1 MTFVYGIIGLG
12 LIVIIHEFGHFC
24 ASKLVGVKVEAFSVG
39 MGPVLLHKTVKDV
52 DWRLSLFPIGGYCAM
67 KGENAFQEA
76 LDSGAKEIQGEPD
89 SFYGVSP
96 LKRAFIAFCGPFFNV
111 IFAFIAFVIISAIGY
126 SYYTTG
132 NRVILANEIYSD
144 MTSVAGEA
152 GLQTGDFIL
161 SIDTH
166 DTPDFSEISQYISL
180 HPDED
185 VVLHVQRDATLLDI
199 PVHTLLDIS
208 TGAGKIGIVNWVD
221 PIIETVREGSAAE
234 AIGLSS
240 GDIIVAA
247 NGIPVEN
254 VATLSL
260 LLDGMESFTL
270 SWEHEGQLFSDTLT
284 KESEEEILA
293 VTFHVNHVH
302 TKKYS
307 FFGALWQGIKETGN
321 MIGLTFKSIGLLFKG
336 VELSSAVSGPV
347 RITKMLG
354 DTAVEGFTAGF
365 STGVITVLN
374 FLALISISLFIMN
387 LLPIPVLDGGLLLF
401 ALIEAV
407 TGKKL
412 HPKFLYYIQFI
423 GIAFILVLFGI
434 ALFSDMRYLL
444 G

>member
-24 ASKLVGVKVEAFSVG
+24 ASKLMGVKVEAFSVG
-39 MGPVLLHKTVKDV
+39 MGPVLLHKEIKGV

-111 IFAFIAFVIISAIGY
+111 IFAYIAFVIISAIGY
-126 SYYTTG
+126 SYYTSG

-144 MTSVAGEA
+144 MESVAGEA
-152 GLQTGDFIL
+152 GLKTGDYII
-161 SIDTH
+161 SIDKY

-185 VVLHVQRDATLLDI
+185 VILHVQRDSEMIDV
-199 PVHTLLDIS
+199 PVHTLLDTS

-221 PIIETVREGSAAE
+221 PLIETVREGS
-234 AIGLSS
+234 L
-240 GDIIVAA
+240 AA
-247 NGIPVEN
+247 NAGIAAGDRITAVNGVPVEN
-254 VATLSL
+254 VASLSL
-260 LLDGMESFTL
+260 LLDGLNTFTL
-270 SWEHEGQLFSDTLT
+270 SWEHDGLTYSATLQT
-284 KESEEEILA
+284 ESADEILA

-302 TKKYS
+302 TKRYS
-307 FFGALWQGIKETGN
+307 FLGALWQGVKETGN

-336 VELSSAVSGPV
+336 VDLSSAVSGPV

-354 DTAVEGFTAGF
+354 DTAIEGFTASF

-407 TGKKL
+407 SGKKL
-412 HPKFLYYIQFI
+412 HPKFLYYIQFV

-434 ALFSDMRYLL
+434 ALFSDMRYLF

>member
-12 LIVIIHEFGHFC
+12 FIVIIHEFGHFI
-24 ASKLVGVKVEAFSVG
+24 ASKMMGVTVEAFSVG
-39 MGPVLLHKTVKDV
+39 MGPVLLHKTIRGV

-76 LDSGAKEIQGEPD
+76 LDSGAKEITGEPD

-111 IFAFIAFVIISAIGY
+111 IFAFIAFIIISAIGY

-144 MTSVAGEA
+144 MSSVAGEA
-152 GLQTGDFIL
+152 GLMTGDYIV
-161 SIDTH
+161 SIDNH

-185 VVLHVQRDATLLDI
+185 VILHVERNGEKKDI
-199 PVHTLLDIS
+199 SVHTLLDTS

-221 PIIETVREGSAAE
+221 PVIETVYEDSKAAK
-234 AIGLSS
+234 AGLFS
-240 GDIIVAA
+240 GDIITAA
-247 NGIPVEN
+247 DGIPVEN
-254 VATLSL
+254 VATLSQL
-260 LLDGMESFTL
+260 LEGKTEFTL
-270 SWEHEGQLFSDTLT
+270 TWLHEGTSHSSIIQ
-284 KESEEEILA
+284 KESDDEILA
-293 VTFHVNHVH
+293 VSFHLNHVH
-302 TKKYS
+302 TKNYS
-307 FFGALWQGIKETGN
+307 VFGAISQGLKETGS
-321 MIGLTFKSIGLLFKG
+321 MIALTFKSIGLLFKG
-336 VELSSAVSGPV
+336 VDLSSAVSGPV

-354 DTAVEGFTAGF
+354 DTAIEGFSASF

-407 TGKKL
+407 SGKKL
-412 HPKFLYYIQFI
+412 HPKFLYYIQFV
-423 GIAFILVLFGI
+423 GIAFILLLFGI
-434 ALFSDMRYLL
+434 ALFSDIRYLF